1 MRPFEKRRRGRGEEE
16 EKEDSINEERERERE
31 ARFSV
36 ICREFSSSW
45 EGWIW
50 ISARRPLPL
59 SRMKREAI
67 SRASP
72 LKRS

>member
-16 EKEDSINEERERERE
+16 EKEDSINEERERE